1 MEGSVVGG
9 IVASITMEVKRG
21 QNPKAPPPIN
31 VMPLG
36 MVTEVKPPQP
46 SNVVISILLIFGGM
60 VTEVK
65 PLQNWYL
72 QLTVYQ
78 FVLFKTVEKLFRGF
92 Y

>member
-21 QNPKAPPPIN
+21 QPPKAPPPIN

-46 SNVVISILLIFGGM
+46 ENVEISILLILGGM

-65 PLQNWYL
+65 PLQPQYL
-72 QLTVYQ
+72 
-78 FVLFKTVEKLFRGF
+78 
-92 Y
+92 

>member
-21 QNPKAPPPIN
+21 QNEKATPPIN

-46 SNVVISILLIFGGM
+46 ENVELSILLILGGM

-65 PLQNWYL
+65 PLQ
-72 QLTVYQ
+72 
-78 FVLFKTVEKLFRGF
+78 
-92 Y
+92 

>member
-46 SNVVISILLIFGGM
+46 ENVAISILLIFGGM
-60 VTEVK
+60 YEALFLSQNYAENVEAPKTDCEVLK
-65 PLQNWYL
+65 S
-72 QLTVYQ
+72 
-78 FVLFKTVEKLFRGF
+78 E
-92 Y
+92 

>member
-21 QNPKAPPPIN
+21 QPQKAPPPIN

-46 SNVVISILLIFGGM
+46 SNVAISILLIFGGM

-65 PLQNWYL
+65 PLQEEYL
-72 QLTVYQ
+72 QIVLYQ
-78 FVLFKTVEKLFRGF
+78 RVAI
-92 Y
+92 